1 MVPQT
6 VKGIIKRNEGTLDFF
21 YKHESLVPTEKFLS
35 HCHSGYEIL
44 FFISGSGTY
53 QIEQRTYVLKKYDM
67 IITRPGNYHNIDIN
81 TSEMYDRY
89 DILVNSS
96 AQLTPMLDSVLE
108 KYEVI
113 NCSDLP
119 NVVSCFKKMDLYE
132 KHLPNEDFHILLNN
146 LLIEIC
152 YNLLMNESITRQEY
166 IPTSKIIEKAL
177 AYINDNIFTIKD
189 VKEVCDCVFIS
200 ENHFFR
206 LFKKEMQIS
215 PKRYITAKRLL
226 HAQKLLR
233 EGEHPTEIFDKC
245 GFNNYISFYQRY
257 VDFFGYPP
265 SSEDING

>member
-1 MVPQT
+1 MPQMVR
-6 VKGIIKRNEGTLDFF
+6 GLIKRNEGTLDFF

-53 QIEQRTYVLKKYDM
+53 QIEERTYVLKKYDM

-96 AQLTPMLDSVLE
+96 PKLAPMLDSLLE
-108 KYEVI
+108 KFEVI
-113 NCSDLP
+113 SCADIP
-119 NVVSCFKKMDLYE
+119 NVIGCFKKMDLYR
-132 KHLPNEDFHILLNN
+132 KHLPEKDFFILLNN
-146 LLIEIC
+146 LLVEIC
-152 YNLLMNESITRQEY
+152 YNLSMSESITRQEY
-166 IPTSKIIEKAL
+166 IPTSKIIEQSL
-177 AYINDNIFTIKD
+177 TYINQNLFTIKD
-189 VKEVCDCVFIS
+189 VKEVCDYVFIS

-206 LFKKEMQIS
+206 LFKKEMKIS
-215 PKRYITAKRLL
+215 PKKYITSKRLL
-226 HAQKLLR
+226 HAQKLLKD
-233 EGEHPTEIFDKC
+233 GEHPTEIFDKC

-265 SSEDING
+265 SSEEVRD